1 MAKTKLFTFYICP
14 YGIPS
19 GHVFKMVSLAIT
31 VTLAC
36 GSRRVRDKSITGI
49 QFYQGRFTTA
59 PRLVRICVA
68 SV

>member
-49 QFYQGRFTTA
+49 QGRFTTA